1 MLHRRLH
8 VRLLSSAAAAGIVLA
23 TAGCAS
29 SAGKTG
35 PIPEALTGTWTC
47 TIDAEQ
53 GKHVGSVGDADD
65 TALWYYGGDRYTV
78 TIEKKTWK
86 LEGKQNGKDV
96 TAAGGWGKRMWT
108 GIPQSS
114 VIDYAFWSPE
124 RGRED
129 FWTSFTLGAALT
141 QEAKE
146 IDRNTN
152 DLSANFF
159 AREAK
164 VTVSASKISAA
175 FSAQDGSAHV
185 VECSR

>member
-8 VRLLSSAAAAGIVLA
+8 VRLLSSVAAAGLIL
-23 TAGCAS
+23 TSAGCAS

-78 TIEKKTWK
+78 TIATKTWK

-96 TAAGGWGKRMWT
+96 TAEGKWGRQQLLWAPK
-108 GIPQSS
+108 SDA
-114 VIDYAFWSPE
+114 IDYEF
-124 RGRED
+124 
-129 FWTSFTLGAALT
+129 TSRDEHEGTSVTLGPELT
-141 QEAKE
+141 DEPTE
-146 IDRNTN
+146 VTEDSYGDSPDFLTY
-152 DLSANFF
+152 D
-159 AREAK
+159 AK
-164 VTVSASKISAA
+164 VTVSATRIH
-175 FSAQDGSAHV
+175 AQVDGSVYAEKHGV
-185 VECSR
+185 TCSR